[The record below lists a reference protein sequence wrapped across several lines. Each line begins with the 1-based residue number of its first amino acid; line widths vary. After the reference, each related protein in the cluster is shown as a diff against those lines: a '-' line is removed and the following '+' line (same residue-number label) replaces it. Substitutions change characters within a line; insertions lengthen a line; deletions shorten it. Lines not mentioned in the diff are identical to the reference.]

1 MFGASS
7 GMPLASRAT
16 EQSRRATPASPR
28 LEHMQKHDRCP
39 WFLAALPVA
48 AAILFGCQESSITT
62 GPAPAKCSL
71 ALTTRSIMDAT
82 GGTSTFT
89 ISTEPEC
96 TWSAAS
102 ATDWIVELSPT
113 SGQGSATVQFRVAPN
128 QGSSPRE
135 GDILVESERL
145 RVSQRAPCRFDLAP
159 SSHTLSAAGGTG
171 TVTVAASSECAWT
184 ATTTVNW
191 IALIEPISG
200 SGNGTVGFSVAVN
213 TGAERS
219 GVVIIGGQQSRLT
232 QAGSTSAPG
241 PTPGCSYSIAP
252 GNQNIS
258 AAGGTGTP
266 VAVSTS
272 NECQWGATS
281 NASWIAITSGTSG
294 SGNGA
299 VAISIAGN
307 TGSART
313 GTLTIAGQSATV
325 TQDACSYAIAPT
337 TQNIGGAGGSATPVS
352 VTTLNSCQWTA
363 RSNTAWISVTSGA
376 AGSGN
381 GSVGISVT
389 ANPGSARTGSLTI
402 AGRTSTIEQSAGCE
416 YRISPTDQ
424 TFGAGGGSGVID
436 VIVASG
442 CQWAAQSNASW
453 IAVQSGLNG
462 AGSARV
468 EYSVDANSG
477 GSRTGA
483 ITIAGQTFTVTQ
495 RAAGQ

>member
-1 MFGASS
+1 
-7 GMPLASRAT
+7 
-16 EQSRRATPASPR
+16 
-28 LEHMQKHDRCP
+28 
-39 WFLAALPVA
+39 
-48 AAILFGCQESSITT
+48 
-62 GPAPAKCSL
+62 
-71 ALTTRSIMDAT
+71 
-82 GGTSTFT
+82 
-89 ISTEPEC
+89 
-96 TWSAAS
+96 
-102 ATDWIVELSPT
+102 
-113 SGQGSATVQFRVAPN
+113 
-128 QGSSPRE
+128 
-135 GDILVESERL
+135 
-145 RVSQRAPCRFDLAP
+145 VSQRAPCRFDLAP

-424 TFGAGGGSGVID
+424 TFGAGGGSGVIE

-453 IAVQSGLNG
+453 IAVQSGLSG
-462 AGSARV
+462 GGSARV

-477 GSRTGA
+477 ASRTGA